1 MTVTVTPSIAYIAFN
16 NADNTFTFTPTY
28 FDTATLFSLT
38 LNLFDGLNSGTDIL
52 IVTIVN

>member
-1 MTVTVTPSIAYIAFN
+1 MTVTVTPLIAYIAFN

-28 FDTATLFSLT
+28 FDTATSFSLT